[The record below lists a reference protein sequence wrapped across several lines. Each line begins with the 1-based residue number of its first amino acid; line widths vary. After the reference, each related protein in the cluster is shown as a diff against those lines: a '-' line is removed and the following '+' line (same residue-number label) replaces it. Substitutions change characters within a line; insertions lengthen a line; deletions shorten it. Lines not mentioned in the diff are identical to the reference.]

1 MSGYTKGPWV
11 AGDYDENGGYDCMS
25 GGVEIRNTSSDS
37 VIATLDVVDFGAD
50 TFEHKTE
57 FIDLVVSAANLIAAA
72 PMMYEAL
79 KEAHA
84 FIADQ
89 YCDAE
94 SQALD
99 GEYVSRE
106 ARPLWDTICNA
117 MAKAEGE

>member
-72 PMMYEAL
+72 PDMYEAL
-79 KEAHA
+79 KEMERTYNELNEATQESEA
-84 FIADQ
+84 A
-89 YCDAE
+89 CLVARDA
-94 SQALD
+94 
-99 GEYVSRE
+99 
-106 ARPLWDTICNA
+106 I
-117 MAKAEGE
+117 AKAEGK

>member
-1 MSGYTKGPWV
+1 MSGFTKGPWIEGIDGNNHV
-11 AGDYDENGGYDCMS
+11 YGPDGMGQDS
-25 GGVEIRNTSSDS
+25 GLLAVVYKGRGNIR
-37 VIATLDVVDFGAD
+37 
-50 TFEHKTE
+50 
-57 FIDLVVSAANLIAAA
+57 LIAAA
-72 PMMYEAL
+72 PDMYEAL
-79 KEAHA
+79 KEAYA